1 MLRAYGTEGR
11 VFCPPDKHA
20 TSEIL
25 MHAHFAQTRPTRRS
39 KRSQICSIG
48 DKSGD
53 QAGQGRVV
61 TVRRQS
67 CDTLAVRG
75 RALSC

>member
-1 MLRAYGTEGR
+1 MHNAIRSGIDAYK
-11 VFCPPDKHA
+11 FCMMSRDISFHICWNLA
-20 TSEIL
+20 SSSFEL
-25 MHAHFAQTRPTRRS
+25 VGRPTHRP

-53 QAGQGRVV
+53 RASKGRIV

-67 CDTLAVRG
+67 CETLAV
-75 RALSC
+75 